1 MNVALGVAG
10 YTAVLDQRGSVD
22 RHGRTLQTTQPA
34 LADAV
39 AAGAGLVM
47 GESVEGTPVVLVR
60 GLDFSAPL
68 TDGRALV
75 RSREGDLFR

>member
-1 MNVALGVAG
+1 M
-10 YTAVLDQRGSVD
+10 
-22 RHGRTLQTTQPA
+22 QTTHIA

-47 GESVEGTPVVLVR
+47 GETIEGTPVVHVR

-68 TDGRALV
+68 TDGQSLV
-75 RSREGDLFR
+75 RAVSEDLFR

>member
-1 MNVALGVAG
+1 M
-10 YTAVLDQRGSVD
+10 
-22 RHGRTLQTTQPA
+22 QTTQIA

-47 GESVEGTPVVLVR
+47 GETVQGTPVVHVR

-68 TDGRALV
+68 TDGQSLV
-75 RSREGDLFR
+75 RPAAEDLFR